1 MGSCIGKV
9 KNTNEKL
16 KVQVDLS
23 GTKYEETEVFI
34 PPIKY
39 GYVCK
44 VYDGDTFTIVTKMP
58 YSKKKYRFSV
68 RIKGI
73 DCPEL
78 RTKDAEEKEYAIMAR
93 DYVSQ
98 LFNEV
103 DNIVRLDNIT
113 YDKYGRLCS
122 DVYAGDK
129 SVAEELLKAHLAV
142 VYDGGHKVLPL
153 SWKTY
158 YEDV

>member
-1 MGSCIGKV
+1 MGCCIGKL

-16 KVQVDLS
+16 KVKFELS
-23 GTKYEETEVFI
+23 GTKYQDTEVFI

-44 VYDGDTFTIVTKMP
+44 VYDGDTFTVVTKMP

-78 RTKDAEEKEYAIMAR
+78 RTQNQEEKEYAIMAR

-98 LFNEV
+98 LFNEA
-103 DNIVRLDNIT
+103 DNIVKLENII
-113 YDKYGRLCS
+113 YDKYGRLCC
-122 DVYAGDK
+122 DVFIGDK
-129 SVAEELLKAHLAV
+129 SVADELLKARLAV

-153 SWKTY
+153 SWKQY
-158 YEDV
+158 YEDI